1 MDHTQG
7 YIKLLDLSKT
17 LDTIKAS
24 IEKVSKEL
32 EHRRAVKVT
41 KRELSA
47 LSDREL
53 SDMGI
58 PRCSITAIAEGT
70 YYRD

>member
-1 MDHTQG
+1 MDHTQS

-32 EHRRAVKVT
+32 EHRRAVKST
-41 KRELSA
+41 KRQLSA

-53 SDMGI
+53 RDMGI
-58 PRCSITAIAEGT
+58 PRCAINSIAEGT
-70 YYRD
+70 YCRD